1 MDVIGTVRL
10 LHRVFEFLAQ
20 QSPERLSGIAEG
32 RCRLALSEADSSPG
46 ASSARPEATP
56 QGEPSFVQAG
66 VPKARKAPPRRT
78 ATAAGTEAVDYSA
91 IATELRA
98 RESVDAGVAYLGDLR
113 VRGRKPGKDDLIGIG
128 REMGLTLPKS
138 VTIATAT
145 RRLVDHAIGARRKY
159 AGLESW

>member
-20 QSPERLSGIAEG
+20 QSPERLSSIADG
-32 RCRLALSEADSSPG
+32 RCRLALSEAGSLPG
-46 ASSARPEATP
+46 ASSPTAEATP
-56 QGEPSFVQAG
+56 VQEPPSAPV
-66 VPKARKAPPRRT
+66 VLPRARKAPPRRT
-78 ATAAGTEAVDYSA
+78 VAAAGDEAVDYSA

-113 VRGRKPGKDDLIGIG
+113 IRGRRPGKNDLIGIG
-128 REMGLTLPKS
+128 KEMGLTLPKS
-138 VTIATAT
+138 IAIATAT